1 LFDRVREGKHGRFS
15 AQRTKIF
22 PREHR
27 ASEEYIRGI
36 FVDPRHRW
44 GALANQ
50 RQKLRASFFLT
61 AEYALDGETGGAATE
76 AQILQRNESR
86 DIHMPRGALNTEG
99 PKNQNPRPFAQTA
112 RDKDGVPGLL
122 RFTSWAATPA
132 AQDLRGGS
140 TQRAGHSVHRVS
152 FLSPRLSFA
161 NQSFSFLFR
170 LRQPRNNRSKFIEYL
185 VPAL

>member
-1 LFDRVREGKHGRFS
+1 LLYVQLLAHDDHVERGTFYSTEFREGKHGRS
-15 AQRTKIF
+15 PRRGPKSS

-27 ASEEYIRGI
+27 ATEEYIRGI

-44 GALANQ
+44 GAGESTTELT
-50 RQKLRASFFLT
+50 ASFFLI

-86 DIHMPRGALNTEG
+86 NIHMPRGALNTEG

-112 RDKDGVPGLL
+112 RDKDGVPGLFT
-122 RFTSWAATPA
+122 FTSWAATPA

-140 TQRAGHSVHRVS
+140 TQRAGRSVHRYV
-152 FLSPRLSFA
+152 R
-161 NQSFSFLFR
+161 
-170 LRQPRNNRSKFIEYL
+170 
-185 VPAL
+185 

>member
-1 LFDRVREGKHGRFS
+1 MLYVQLLAHDDHVERGTFYSTEFAKESMGVLRAEDQNLPPENTGLQRNTLEGFS
-15 AQRTKIF
+15 SILDT
-22 PREHR
+22 
-27 ASEEYIRGI
+27 
-36 FVDPRHRW
+36 V

-50 RQKLRASFFLT
+50 RQKLRASFFLI

-112 RDKDGVPGLL
+112 RDKEGVPGLL
-122 RFTSWAATPA
+122 SFTSWAATPA

-140 TQRAGHSVHRVS
+140 TQRAGRSVHRYV
-152 FLSPRLSFA
+152 R
-161 NQSFSFLFR
+161 
-170 LRQPRNNRSKFIEYL
+170 
-185 VPAL
+185 

>member
-1 LFDRVREGKHGRFS
+1 MITLSGGHFIRQSSRRKAWAFS

-22 PREHR
+22 PPENTGLQRNTLEGF
-27 ASEEYIRGI
+27 SSILDT
-36 FVDPRHRW
+36 V

-50 RQKLRASFFLT
+50 RQKLRASFFLI

-76 AQILQRNESR
+76 AQILQRNETR

-99 PKNQNPRPFAQTA
+99 PKDQNPRPFAQTA

-122 RFTSWAATPA
+122 SFTSWAATPA

-140 TQRAGHSVHRVS
+140 TQRAGRSVHRYV
-152 FLSPRLSFA
+152 R
-161 NQSFSFLFR
+161 
-170 LRQPRNNRSKFIEYL
+170 
-185 VPAL
+185 